1 MSTELSICEDRG
13 IDKAVWNAL
22 TTSIFPGAEPQSVA
36 LAYDYCKARGL
47 DVLKKPCHIVPMNV
61 KDAKTGK
68 YSWRDVI
75 MPGIAEAR
83 ITAFRTGEFAGLSE
97 PEFGPMVEVQFGNT
111 THQVPEWCQITAYR
125 FLNGEKAGFPNREY
139 FEEAASTTKDGSL
152 NSMWTTRKRGQ
163 LAKCAEAGALRKA
176 FPEELGGLS
185 TVEETQVEMRDV
197 TNHASKTS
205 FVRDEPI
212 NPGPTGLL
220 ESSGPQPAQD
230 SPEPEQEKE
239 SAPDPKPSS
248 TPPQGRQKKERHHR
262 DCVLKDLT
270 EDQTESGK
278 TCWRVLID
286 VGQKT
291 AEMRTFSSTL
301 AERLGGLIGESIRVT
316 FTAGPR
322 GTFDLEDFELLE
334 TQTEGGLI

>member
-197 TNHASKTS
+197 TNTGRPAS

-212 NPGPTGLL
+212 NPGVIEHL
-220 ESSGPQPAQD
+220 EPS
-230 SPEPEQEKE
+230 E
-239 SAPDPKPSS
+239 SAAAEVMTEPHQEAAPPDPKPEK
-248 TPPQGRQKKERHHR
+248 TPAQGRQTKDRHHR
-262 DCVLKDLT
+262 DCILKDLS
-270 EDQTESGK
+270 EGQSESGK
-278 TCWRVLID
+278 TFWLVVVD
-286 VGQKT
+286 VGMKT
-291 AEMRTFSSTL
+291 AELRTFSSTM

-322 GTFDLEDFELLE
+322 GTFDLEDFEVLE
-334 TQTEGGLI
+334 AQTEGGLI